1 MKSISLQI
9 PATSANLGPGFDC
22 MAVALDLWS
31 EVEFRLTGNSIGV
44 AITGE
49 GAGSLPDDQSNLIA
63 RAFLRVYAQ
72 CEQHPPPGVEITC
85 INRVPIGSGLGSS
98 AAAVLAGLVGA
109 NALLGSPLSE
119 GEIFALGT
127 QIEGHPDNLV
137 PAYLGGLTLVS
148 QAGREVIARKIE
160 IPPMQAAVVVPKISL
175 LTEET
180 RRALPLQ
187 VALTEAVQN
196 IGNAALVVEALRTG
210 DVDLLAQVCGD
221 NLHQPYRLPLI
232 PGAQAALE
240 AAQNLGAAAVLSG
253 GGPGVI
259 AFVDDRPGE
268 AAAVMAAEFEKAGL
282 ESRTFLTD
290 TTNQGAADTII

>member
-1 MKSISLQI
+1 
-9 PATSANLGPGFDC
+9 
-22 MAVALDLWS
+22 
-31 EVEFRLTGNSIGV
+31 
-44 AITGE
+44 
-49 GAGSLPDDQSNLIA
+49 
-63 RAFLRVYAQ
+63 
-72 CEQHPPPGVEITC
+72 
-85 INRVPIGSGLGSS
+85 
-98 AAAVLAGLVGA
+98 A

-259 AFVDDRPGE
+259 AFVDDRPEE
-268 AAAVMAAEFEKAGL
+268 AAAVMADEFEKAGL